1 MVAKIA
7 QVQLGRL
14 TVLCMLCLI
23 LTGCQSKIT
32 KENFEQIK
40 NDMTLEDV
48 ERLLGKGTELSG
60 DASLVAAQVGIDVN
74 AGGKGS
80 SAEVYKW
87 ESDKKSITV
96 TFRKGKVVHKT
107 STGLYSPTFS
117 FRRFP
122 WQSGAVLLLA
132 VVLVPRL
139 LRKVPFVEVRL
150 CDHELT
156 GEPGRPGDCRFL
168 RR

>member
-1 MVAKIA
+1 MVAKFA
-7 QVQLGRL
+7 RVQLGRL

-107 STGLYSPTFS
+107 STGL
-117 FRRFP
+117 
-122 WQSGAVLLLA
+122 
-132 VVLVPRL
+132 
-139 LRKVPFVEVRL
+139 
-150 CDHELT
+150 
-156 GEPGRPGDCRFL
+156 
-168 RR
+168 